1 VAAAAG
7 DPTVEGYADA
17 IFTVAQAEGALER
30 VEDEMYRFARAFE
43 SNADL
48 GRQLS
53 DKAIDIGTRLQI
65 VDDLLG
71 GKAHPATTSAVM
83 YVVQAER
90 ARQLP
95 AIADAVVAK
104 SATQRRRSV
113 AEVRSAIPLSE
124 DHVRRLAAAIEQK
137 TGQEVELK
145 VVVDPDVVGGLV
157 VRVGDTVIDGTVARR
172 LAELRTVM
180 TGA

>member
-1 VAAAAG
+1 MATP
-7 DPTVEGYADA
+7 DSTVDGYADA
-17 IFTVAQAEGALER
+17 IFTVAQAEGAVDR

-53 DKAIDIGTRLQI
+53 DKAIDLPTRLQI
-65 VDDLLG
+65 IDDLLG
-71 GKAHPATTSAVM
+71 GRAHPATISAVM

-104 SATQRRRSV
+104 SASVRRRAV
-113 AEVRSAIPLSE
+113 AEVRSAIPLADE
-124 DHVRRLAAAIEQK
+124 QVTRLSAALEQK
-137 TGQEVELK
+137 TGREVEVK

-172 LAELRTVM
+172 LSELRTVM